1 MAKEY
6 DLVIIG
12 TGTAAMVAAAR
23 CRAAGWQVAMIDEL
37 PFGGTCALRGCDPKK
52 VLVGVAAAVDQ
63 ARRLSGKGVTT
74 PTIALDWSQAM
85 AFKRSFTAS
94 VPPRVEG
101 DLARRGIATY
111 HGAAR
116 FVDQRAVVV
125 GGERIEGRFV
135 LVAAGAAPIPLGIPG
150 AEHTLTSDRFLELD
164 ALPRR
169 IVFIGGGYIAAEL
182 SHLAAR
188 AGAEATVV
196 QRGERLLPGFDPE
209 LVELLMDRSRRLGI
223 DVRVKTAV
231 EAIERAAQGFR
242 VATVSAGARAWLDA
256 DLVVHAAGRAP
267 DLDALDLA
275 QAGIERDRRRLKLND
290 YLQSVSNPAV
300 YAAGDAAA
308 RGPMLTPIAGYDG
321 DIVAANLLEGNH
333 RTPDYAVV
341 PSAVFTVPPLAM
353 VGLTEAAAR
362 ERGLRYRVSFERT
375 SDWHSARRVGE
386 DAAGFKVVIERDTQR
401 ILGAHLLGP
410 HADEVINVYAV
421 AMRAGMRAPDLK
433 GMLFAYPT
441 SGSDIPYMLS
451 TTKG

>member
-1 MAKEY
+1 MAQSH
-6 DLVIIG
+6 DLIVIG
-12 TGTAAMVAAAR
+12 TGTAALVAAAR
-23 CRAAGWQVAMIDEL
+23 CRAAGWRVAMIDHQ

-63 ARRLSGKGVTT
+63 ARRLSDKGVTAAD
-74 PTIALDWSQAM
+74 IALDWSRAM

-94 VPPRVEG
+94 VPPRVEAA
-101 DLARRGIATY
+101 LARQGIDAV
-111 HGAAR
+111 HGAAH
-116 FVDQRAVVV
+116 FVDRRTVAV
-125 GGERIEGRFV
+125 GGERLDGRYV
-135 LVAAGAAPIPLGIPG
+135 LIATGAAPIPLGIPG
-150 AEHTLTSDRFLELD
+150 AEHVITSDRFLELD

-188 AGAEATVV
+188 AGAEVTVV
-196 QRGERLLPGFDPE
+196 QRGERLLPGFDRD
-209 LVELLMDRSRRLGI
+209 LVALLLRRSRGLGI
-223 DVRVKTAV
+223 DVRLRTVV
-231 EAIERAAQGFR
+231 EAVERAAQGLR
-242 VATVSAGARAWLDA
+242 VATLSAGERAWLDA

-275 QAGIERDRRRLKLND
+275 AAGIERDRRRLTLND
-290 YLQSVSNPAV
+290 YLQSVSNPAI

-362 ERGLRYRVSFERT
+362 ERGLRYRVNFERT

-421 AMRAGMRAPDLK
+421 AMRAGMRAPELK
-433 GMLFAYPT
+433 EMLFAYPT
-441 SGSDIPYMLS
+441 GGSDISHML
-451 TTKG
+451 